1 MTNANRFL
9 ILIIVIVFYN
19 LKTVSVWI
27 STIYLLN
34 DVTSRVKKRTISIIL
49 TAVGKEAK
57 DAQFGTGS
65 VEPVLAPEES
75 SYEATYKR

>member
-1 MTNANRFL
+1 M
-9 ILIIVIVFYN
+9 
-19 LKTVSVWI
+19 
-27 STIYLLN
+27 IYLLN
-34 DVTSRVKKRTISIIL
+34 DVASRVKKRTISIIF